1 MGKLFYRHVSPVS
14 IILFLH
20 IDNLYMLGL
29 FSLFMFI
36 TSDICHFIS
45 VFCVLLIVKG
55 ETVVCL
61 SCFGRGRV
69 VTQHFSRSQMF
80 NMFIK
85 DHIKLNNSYL
95 TISVFP
101 LSVTEVVAQLLEG
114 EAIFQHF
121 FPSYDF
127 ETTPREGLM
136 EAVLS
141 VNT

>member
-1 MGKLFYRHVSPVS
+1 
-14 IILFLH
+14 
-20 IDNLYMLGL
+20 
-29 FSLFMFI
+29 
-36 TSDICHFIS
+36 
-45 VFCVLLIVKG
+45 
-55 ETVVCL
+55 
-61 SCFGRGRV
+61 
-69 VTQHFSRSQMF
+69 
-80 NMFIK
+80 MFIK

-101 LSVTEVVAQLLEG
+101 LSVTEVVAQLLEE

-136 EAVLS
+136 EAMLS